1 MPPAVFLD
9 RDNTLIHND
18 GDLGDPNEVR
28 LIHGVAPAIA
38 SLCGLGYKIVVITN
52 QGGVARGN
60 YSEDDVHAV
69 HQKLAKL
76 IKSSANGARIDAFY
90 HCPFHPEGKIKKY
103 KQEHPN
109 RKPQPGMLLEA
120 AEDLKIDLGQSWM
133 IGDQFRDV
141 QAGSA
146 AGTRTIL
153 VRPDA
158 GRLSKVA
165 LDRLIEETEE
175 SNEGASAR
183 PSFVATSLVE
193 AVRIIA
199 QQRTPESADD
209 AARKPPIVKKWDA
222 AAVAQLQRPRE
233 QPTVSSEPAPVP
245 EPPSDVQEATAPKL
259 DQALRYRPVGA
270 PPPRESGE
278 QRGIPLGRKFAAKPA
293 EPSAPNNLVADPP
306 ETALGSSASHASED
320 LSSEGAEKSLRL
332 ILQELR
338 QQRGVDADHSNL
350 RLLAMVTQMMALI
363 CLLAAL
369 WLGAGDEQIDVFIR
383 WIMTAV
389 LAQLATIALILF
401 SRV

>member
-18 GDLGDPNEVR
+18 GDLGDPGEVR
-28 LIHGVAPAIA
+28 LIHGIAPAIA

-60 YSEDDVHAV
+60 HTEEDVHAV
-69 HQKLAKL
+69 HKKLARL
-76 IKSSANGARIDAFY
+76 VKSSANGARIDAFY
-90 HCPFHPEGKIKKY
+90 YCPFHPEGRIKKY

-120 AEDLKIDLGQSWM
+120 AEDLKIELDQSWT
-133 IGDQFRDV
+133 IGDQLRDV

-158 GRLSKVA
+158 DRLSPQA
-165 LDRLIEETEE
+165 LDEMIEETEE
-175 SNEGASAR
+175 ENGGASAR
-183 PSFVATSLVE
+183 PNFVASNLVE

-222 AAVAQLQRPRE
+222 AAVAQLQRPRK
-233 QPTVSSEPAPVP
+233 QPPRTSPSKPEPEPAPDP
-245 EPPSDVQEATAPKL
+245 EPSDSPPEPKL
-259 DQALRYRPVGA
+259 DQAKRYRPVGA
-270 PPPRESGE
+270 PPPREPGE
-278 QRGIPLGRKFAAKPA
+278 TRGIAPGRKPATQSTGTSPTEATPITEAPKPI
-293 EPSAPNNLVADPP
+293 EDDSDPQSP
-306 ETALGSSASHASED
+306 GVN
-320 LSSEGAEKSLRL
+320 KSLRL

-338 QQRGVDADHSNL
+338 QQRGVESDSSNL
-350 RLLAMVTQMMALI
+350 RLLALVTQMMALI

-369 WLGAGDEQIDVFIR
+369 WLGAGDEQFYVFVR

-389 LAQLATIALILF
+389 LAQLATIALLMF
-401 SRV
+401 SRG

>member
-18 GDLGDPNEVR
+18 GDLGDPDEVR
-28 LIHGVAPAIA
+28 LIHGAAPAIA

-60 YSEDDVHAV
+60 HTEDDVHAV
-69 HQKLAKL
+69 HKKLAKL
-76 IKSSANGARIDAFY
+76 VKSSANGARIDAFY
-90 HCPFHPEGKIKKY
+90 YCPFHPEGRVRKY
-103 KQEHPN
+103 KKEHPS

-120 AEDLKIDLGQSWM
+120 AEDLKIDLGQSWT

-158 GRLSKVA
+158 DRLSDKK
-165 LDRLIEETEE
+165 LEKLISETEE
-175 SNEGASAR
+175 ESGGASAR
-183 PSFVATSLVE
+183 PNFVASNLVE

-233 QPTVSSEPAPVP
+233 KPSRKGKKKAGADPEAEPESESPPP
-245 EPPSDVQEATAPKL
+245 EPKL
-259 DQALRYRPVGA
+259 DQAMRYRPVGA
-270 PPPRESGE
+270 PPPREPGE
-278 QRGIPLGRKFAAKPA
+278 KRGIALGRNRVENPEETPTPEVDPTPETTQPIDSGA
-293 EPSAPNNLVADPP
+293 EPPSP
-306 ETALGSSASHASED
+306 GI
-320 LSSEGAEKSLRL
+320 EKTLRL

-338 QQRGVDADHSNL
+338 QQRGVDSDYSNI
-350 RLLAMVTQMMALI
+350 RLLALVTQMTALV
-363 CLLAAL
+363 CLLAAF
-369 WLGAGDEQIDVFIR
+369 WLGAGAGDEAFGVFVR
-383 WIMTAV
+383 WITTAI
-389 LAQLATIALILF
+389 LAQLATIALIMF
-401 SRV
+401 SRH